1 MVFILDKSKV
11 FRGKDGAVGLFS
23 NDGLLS
29 GVFRVCIIFMLPMFY
44 SYYFYLGKKLS
55 KCLVYLQFL

>member
-55 KCLVYLQFL
+55 